1 MLAVFCAESVPC
13 LFCNRYGDVDPDKRN
28 RKRSEENRAQGKGNP
43 KYCPSVALE
52 YIYCSNKVIQKNI

>member
-28 RKRSEENRAQGKGNP
+28 IKRSKENRAQGRRNQ
-43 KYCPSVALE
+43 KYCLSVAVE
-52 YIYCSNKVIQKNI
+52 YISFNKTRMTFF